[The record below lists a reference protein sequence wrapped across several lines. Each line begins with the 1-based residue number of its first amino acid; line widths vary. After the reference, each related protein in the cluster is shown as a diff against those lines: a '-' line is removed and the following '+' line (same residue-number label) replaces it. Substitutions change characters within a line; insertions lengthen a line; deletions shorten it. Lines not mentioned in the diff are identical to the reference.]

1 MRDSPCVSDET
12 RDTRELLLTRPGDK
26 ARWLPGRGVCCCDGC
41 GIGDSGASNP
51 VIFFVP
57 PALISTL
64 DLGTGGGNMFLEV
77 VLEEV
82 EVISVDL
89 TGLSSESATV
99 GRKLDG
105 L

>member
-1 MRDSPCVSDET
+1 M
-12 RDTRELLLTRPGDK
+12 
-26 ARWLPGRGVCCCDGC
+26 
-41 GIGDSGASNP
+41 GDSGASNP

-64 DLGTGGGNMFLEV
+64 ELGTGGGRMALRED
-77 VLEEV
+77 V

-89 TGLSSESATV
+89 TGLSSESATG

>member
-1 MRDSPCVSDET
+1 M
-12 RDTRELLLTRPGDK
+12 
-26 ARWLPGRGVCCCDGC
+26 
-41 GIGDSGASNP
+41 GDSGASKP

-64 DLGTGGGNMFLEV
+64 DLGGGGGSIAL
-77 VLEEV
+77 LGG

-99 GRKLDG
+99 GKILDG